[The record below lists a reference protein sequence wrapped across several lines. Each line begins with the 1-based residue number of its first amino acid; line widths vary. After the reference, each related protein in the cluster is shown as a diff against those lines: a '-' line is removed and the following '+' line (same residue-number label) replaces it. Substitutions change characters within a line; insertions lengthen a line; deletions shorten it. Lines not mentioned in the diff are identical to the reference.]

1 MSSHQVPFL
10 RTVQAVLW
18 SFIGIRKNSEG
29 QEDMAKLNP
38 FHVLVVG
45 LCLALLDCPRQLGG
59 GAAKHPQLGFRQI
72 RFKREQ
78 EQV

>member
-1 MSSHQVPFL
+1 MSGGEMSIL

-18 SFIGIRKNSEG
+18 SFIGIRKNSAG

-45 LCLALLDCPRQLGG
+45 ISLALIFVVGLIALVNWVVAQPITL
-59 GAAKHPQLGFRQI
+59 
-72 RFKREQ
+72 
-78 EQV
+78 

>member
-1 MSSHQVPFL
+1 MSANHVSFF
-10 RTVQAVLW
+10 RAVQAVLW

-45 LCLALLDCPRQLGG
+45 LSLALMFVLGLIVFVNWVV
-59 GAAKHPQLGFRQI
+59 AQPNTLS
-72 RFKREQ
+72 
-78 EQV
+78 